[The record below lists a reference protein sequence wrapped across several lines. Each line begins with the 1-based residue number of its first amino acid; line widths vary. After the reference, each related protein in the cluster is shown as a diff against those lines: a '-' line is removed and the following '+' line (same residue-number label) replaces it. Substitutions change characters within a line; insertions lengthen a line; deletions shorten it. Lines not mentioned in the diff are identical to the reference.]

1 MRKQATIK
9 LKDEMLLAQ
18 NDTDKGQAPQTFGD
32 DAGKIFRFT
41 EMPALKLEQWYVK
54 MYSLV
59 YDAAGEEEKK
69 QMAGTKESQSAALA
83 VASAPNQDKFMERV
97 TGQIQYLELLNEFFS
112 CFEYYEPGT
121 DRYIPVNRDNID
133 EYIGMTAIR
142 YLRDY
147 AAKESLKNFR

>member
-18 NDTDKGQAPQTFGD
+18 DDADKGQTPQTFGD

-41 EMPALKLEQWYVK
+41 EMPALKLEQWYVR

-59 YDAAGEEEKK
+59 YDAAGKDEKK
-69 QMAGTKESQSAALA
+69 QMDGVKESQSAALA
-83 VASAPNQDKFMERV
+83 VASAPNQDKFMEQV

-121 DRYIPVNRDNID
+121 DRYIPMSKDNID
-133 EYIGMTAIR
+133 EYIGMTAMR

-147 AAKESLKNFR
+147 AARESLKNFR